1 MNMSFVNHYTK
12 PSLTLRNAT
21 IFLEIDGHFLYGV
34 GHADRHAVVIKT
46 RLDGSTVWTRTLSI
60 GQMELRFY
68 DIVQLSGSKGICYV
82 ISAYSGEKFYLVC
95 IDTEGQELWAAVVH
109 THDADLHAFVVTNA
123 KRDGFYF
130 AYSDKNN
137 VDNSISPK
145 VLHMDADGRLR
156 AERQVFVL
164 GAEHNGFVLNT
175 IGAHTEGLVVA
186 GRLIASPSIGCT
198 MVLKEDLAGGEA
210 RAYPGM
216 TIQDMLVYSAERYVV
231 SAYSNADDNV
241 VLIQEDFGTPQE
253 YLVVPRSANMDSVLC
268 FGSKGFL
275 LSVLNSFQGDLY
287 FVDDNLQV
295 QWRKGSM
302 IGDNELGVRSMSYEP
317 ALDRVSFTTVEV
329 PLLGLTGSDFD
340 PCIVQPISH
349 QAFQRKALQAH
360 RLQVRTE
367 EFKAS
372 LEPLKGGWQKIEPQ
386 PVPVCDPEG
395 GDQDE
400 PQLQLDRNVSL
411 QSPHL
416 YLQAAGSLGADS
428 TKGIHLRWLL
438 KRSLS
443 IHLPKANYA
452 VPFVNFNKPD
462 DFVRI
467 HRAPYSAHVR
477 LLGFAEKPQLL
488 NQYEW
493 VYNSAGEAFYL
504 YFLDRARYNQVRAS
518 IDPALDPHGFL
529 SAYGSALLELEH
541 KTKLAFAV
549 HLVFRPL
556 DAASTVDLELRS
568 VEENKFAAPRA
579 VSLRQ
584 HYDTQQLNDKK
595 LFSENI
601 RSVRFR
607 ANQAVLTQVSFEFY
621 DDFLA
626 ASLDKRAWEFIG
638 KYALTKDDS
647 VAFQRLESSP
657 GSIHGN
663 WLRYNDSASVNID
676 NYEKKWNSGALPP
689 ENRIVETVKKYIDLS
704 NDASNPE
711 AKEMIFYNDPAAT
724 SIPGFEPEE
733 DFDPSENQFEI
744 SNLFLLQIASLDY
757 HVARM
762 LGLGILDL
770 DVDIMAGRYVYLAEY
785 FTLADLKDGL
795 GPRQVQHLYMSLPT
809 SLADQRLPLPI
820 NLKVPVP
827 GVIFGSDT
835 EAPAV
840 LTDANG
846 YSHDG
851 HTRYLSLFH
860 EPLPEEPENAPFF
873 HSNYLFVSAD
883 HTLPVYAGIE
893 YRQTGLPNWVKP
905 ELPFDAAWLNVDA
918 TVSDDYKQETR
929 PVVIPDPLYPVFVHR
944 ERQTGWHD
952 YSSYGINWFSRA
964 TPSMVVQSI
973 ETIIRPNNL
982 MLPPT
987 NVNALLVVPEQPLF
1001 LTSLTE
1007 QAEFAAITS
1016 ADKTFIRLTWDYNHG
1031 QELIDY
1037 HREVNGELL
1046 SGYAELPDVEESFAD
1061 DIEIYFRAS
1070 IPNAIGGKVMSVANA
1085 TNPIIAV
1092 VTTGE
1097 YVFESMG
1104 TDPVSGLPIESLI
1117 PEVPATLEPNFIGG
1131 LLVVNG
1137 INYPIH
1143 AIDNGGADPKFTVFK
1158 VDVDGNAV
1166 GLDTS
1171 IPPSEL
1177 SAPPVNGLFTAVEN
1191 MVAANWGAG
1200 NPLGIL
1206 AHVEPT
1212 AIHREEVHVRQPDGS
1227 VDTHVHKFRGEYRD
1241 ALIELELEDD
1251 DGDEA
1256 DGIGPSDTPRIHQGL
1271 YKLTFTSFAMPQHSQ
1286 AGGPGHRIEFYKGVV
1301 RIHTAASPTGPRKEL
1316 TVVRTENIGT
1326 ASDLVLYAA
1335 DTSFVVGDHTY
1346 DAIPIGVHSV
1356 NYYPGYRAYLYADAP
1371 HNLTE
1376 ANTLP
1381 SGDDQVRY
1389 TIFGLRSHD
1398 SALGYYSKMSVPA
1411 LMFAQ
1416 SVRRP
1421 QQPRMPAG
1429 GTYATRPDFYG
1440 KSTFTFTTVF
1450 EHTPHAVQYL
1460 RTSDIQILR
1469 ALYTTDNGGNSAVW
1483 TVERIQA
1490 AIFGNGADEWFN
1502 DRWRNLVG
1510 LNYIYSANPSN
1521 DGRFEELPAGGLALP
1536 LPNNPRFIAAINAFV
1551 DGHNAFYG
1559 TSVPHIGAIS
1569 SLHQVVIPASA
1580 ANAELQVKDFLR
1592 ETIQNC
1598 FLPLTEIPIIYQH
1611 IKGPSYQPIPKK
1623 QVVRDRNGVL
1633 LPPSHLDFDM
1643 APMAKKMG
1651 PDPSAVPPNMLNE
1664 TQFTD
1669 FNLDGA
1675 SNAHYFYA
1683 VREFSLKMQAGPY
1696 SPILGPVHMVHTA
1709 PPRSPEVIKVT
1720 PVLEQRN
1727 PDIAPAIELRINS
1740 YPAVQHIKTLQVYR
1754 ATNGLDARSVRTM
1767 TKLPEID
1774 VVVTGMA
1781 SDTVWLIRDDFSDLG
1796 YVPYGDPLFYVLTV
1810 SRAVEYHDS
1819 NGILVSD
1826 VAPSE
1831 PSEIVL
1837 TNIVENYNPDPPKLE
1852 YYATPINGSGELE
1865 QVTLAWYKKV
1875 HNGKYHLYQRN
1886 AEGNW
1891 IEIAMVQD
1899 NSARI
1904 VVALD
1909 STTLGS
1915 GTLRVQDGN
1924 GNPIYH
1930 HFKLVSE
1937 NFVGMI
1943 SRAEEIL
1950 TIHQPGLWQDISTL

>member
-1 MNMSFVNHYTK
+1 MTFVNQYTN
-12 PSLTLRNAT
+12 PRLTLRNAAT
-21 IFLEIDGHFLYGV
+21 FLEDSTPFLYAV
-34 GHADRHAVVIKT
+34 GHTDRQAVVIKT
-46 RLDGSTVWTRTLSI
+46 KIDGSTVWTQGLTI
-60 GQMELRFY
+60 GQTELRFY
-68 DIVQLSGSKGICYV
+68 DIVQLGGSKGVCYV

-95 IDTEGQELWAAVVH
+95 IDTEGQELWAAEVQ
-109 THDADLHAFVVTNA
+109 TRDADLHAFVVTNA
-123 KRDGFYF
+123 KRDGFFF
-130 AYSDKNN
+130 AYSDKND
-137 VDNSISPK
+137 VDSSISPK

-156 AERQVFVL
+156 AQRQISVL
-164 GAEHNGFVLNT
+164 DEKHNGFVLNT
-175 IGAHTEGLVVA
+175 IGAHPEALMLA

-198 MVLKEDLAGGEA
+198 MVLKEDLTGEEGMA
-210 RAYPGM
+210 FPGM
-216 TIQDMLVYSAERYVV
+216 TIQDILVYSPERYVV

-241 VLIQEDFGTPQE
+241 VLIQEVSGTPQE
-253 YLVVPRSANMDSVLC
+253 YLVVPKSANRNSVLC
-268 FGSKGFL
+268 FGPKGFL
-275 LSVLNSFQGDLY
+275 LSVLNASRGDLY
-287 FVDDNLQV
+287 FVDDDLQV
-295 QWRKGSM
+295 RWRKGTV
-302 IGDNELGVRSMSYEP
+302 IGNNDLGVRSMSYEP
-317 ALDRVSFTTVEV
+317 ALDSVSFTTVDV

-349 QAFQRKALQAH
+349 QAFERKALKAH
-360 RLQVRTE
+360 RLQFRTA
-367 EFKAS
+367 EFKTS
-372 LEPLKGGWQKIEPQ
+372 FELLKGDWQKIEPQ
-386 PVPVCDPEG
+386 FVPVCD
-395 GDQDE
+395 DE
-400 PQLQLDRNVSL
+400 PQLELDRNASL

-416 YLQAAGSLGADS
+416 YLQASGSLGADS
-428 TKGIHLRWLL
+428 TKGIQLRWLL
-438 KRSLS
+438 KRTLAT
-443 IHLPKANYA
+443 HLPKANYA
-452 VPFVNFNKPD
+452 VPFVNFNKPE

-467 HRAPYSAHVR
+467 HRAPYSARVR
-477 LLGFAEKPQLL
+477 SLGFTEKPQLL
-488 NQYEW
+488 HQYEW

-504 YFLDRARYNQVRAS
+504 YFLDRARYDQVRAS

-529 SAYGSALLELEH
+529 TAYGNGLLELEH

-549 HLVFRPL
+549 QLVFTPL
-556 DAASTVDLELRS
+556 GAPSTVDLELRS

-584 HYDTQQLNDKK
+584 RYVTQQLNQKK

-607 ANQAVLTQVSFEFY
+607 ANQAALMRVSFEFY

-626 ASLDKRAWEFIG
+626 ASLDKREWEFIG

-647 VAFQRLESSP
+647 VAFQRLEP
-657 GSIHGN
+657 LTGSVHGN
-663 WLRYNDSASVNID
+663 WLRYNDSAFVNID
-676 NYEKKWNSGALPP
+676 NYQQKWNSGALPL
-689 ENRIVETVKKYIDLS
+689 ENRILETVNKYIDLS
-704 NDASNPE
+704 NDAANPE
-711 AKEMIFYNDPAAT
+711 AKELIFYNDPAAT
-724 SIPGFEPEE
+724 PIPGFEPEE

-762 LGLGILDL
+762 LGLGTLDL
-770 DVDIMAGRYVYLAEY
+770 DVDIMAGQHVYLAEY
-785 FTLADLKDGL
+785 LTLADLKDGL
-795 GPRQVQHLYMSLPT
+795 GARQVQHLYLSLPT

-820 NLKVPVP
+820 DLKVPVP
-827 GVIFGSDT
+827 GVVFGSDT
-835 EAPAV
+835 EAPTV

-873 HSNYLFVSAD
+873 QSNLLFVSAD

-893 YRQTGLPNWVKP
+893 YRQTGLPDWVKP

-918 TVSDDYKQETR
+918 TVSDDFKQETR

-964 TPSMVVQSI
+964 TSSAVVRSI
-973 ETIIRPNNL
+973 ETIIRPSNL
-982 MLPPT
+982 LLPPT
-987 NVNALLVVPEQPLF
+987 NVNALLVVREQPLF
-1001 LTSLTE
+1001 LTSATE
-1007 QAEFAAITS
+1007 QAELAAIAT
-1016 ADKTFIRLTWDYNHG
+1016 ADKTFIRLIWDYNHG

-1037 HREVNGELL
+1037 HREINGELL
-1046 SGYAELPDVEESFAD
+1046 SGYAELPDVEELFAD
-1061 DIEIYFRAS
+1061 DIEIYFRDS
-1070 IPNAIGGKVMSVANA
+1070 VPNSIGGKVLSVADA
-1085 TNPIIAV
+1085 TNPIMAV

-1104 TDPVSGLPIESLI
+1104 TDPLSGLPIESLI
-1117 PEVPATLEPNFIGG
+1117 PDLPATLEPNFIGG

-1137 INYPIH
+1137 INYPIQ
-1143 AIDNGGADPKFTVFK
+1143 AIDNSGAYPEFNVFK

-1166 GLDTS
+1166 GLGTS

-1191 MVAANWGAG
+1191 MAATANWGPG
-1200 NPLGIL
+1200 NPFGIL

-1212 AIHREEVHVRQPDGS
+1212 AIHREAVHVRQPDGS
-1227 VDTHVHKFRGEYRD
+1227 IDTHVHKFRGVYRN
-1241 ALIELELEDD
+1241 ALIEAVLEDH

-1256 DGIGPSDTPRIHQGL
+1256 DGAGPGDTPRIHQGL
-1271 YKLTFTSFAMPQHSQ
+1271 YKLTFTGFAMPQHSQ
-1286 AGGPGHRIEFYKGVV
+1286 AGGPSHRIEFYNGVL

-1326 ASDLVLYAA
+1326 ASDLVLYAV
-1335 DTSFVVGDHTY
+1335 DTSFVVGDPTY
-1346 DAIPIGVHSV
+1346 DAIQIGAHSV

-1381 SGDDQVRY
+1381 SGDAQVRY

-1416 SVRRP
+1416 AVSEP
-1421 QQPRMPAG
+1421 QEPRLPEG
-1429 GTYATRPDFYG
+1429 GAYATRPDFYG

-1450 EHTPHAVQYL
+1450 EHAPYSVQYL
-1460 RTSDIQILR
+1460 RASDIQILR
-1469 ALYTTDNGGNSAVW
+1469 ALYTTDNGGNPAVW
-1483 TVERIQA
+1483 TVERIQED
-1490 AIFGNGADEWFN
+1490 IFGNGADEWFD
-1502 DRWRNLVG
+1502 DRWRNLLG
-1510 LNYIYSANPSN
+1510 LDYTYPANPSN
-1521 DGRFEELPAGGLALP
+1521 NGRFEELPAGGVALP
-1536 LPNNPRFIAAINAFV
+1536 LPNNTKFIAAMNAFV
-1551 DGHNAFYG
+1551 DSHNAFYG
-1559 TSVPHIGAIS
+1559 TSVPHIVTIS

-1580 ANAELQVKDFLR
+1580 VNAELQVKDFLR

-1611 IKGPSYQPIPKK
+1611 IKGPIYQPIPKK

-1633 LPPSHLDFDM
+1633 LSPSDPDFDM
-1643 APMAKKMG
+1643 APMAKKVG
-1651 PDPSAVPPNMLNE
+1651 PNPSAIPPKVLNE

-1669 FNLDGA
+1669 FSLDGA

-1683 VREFSLKMQAGPY
+1683 VREFNLKMQTSPY
-1696 SPILGPVHMVHTA
+1696 SPILGPVHMIHTA

-1720 PVLEQRN
+1720 PILEHRN
-1727 PDIAPAIELRINS
+1727 PDIAPAIELRING

-1774 VVVTGMA
+1774 VVATGMA

-1810 SRAVEYHDS
+1810 SRAVEYHDR
-1819 NGILVSD
+1819 NGVLVSD
-1826 VAPSE
+1826 VVPSE
-1831 PSEIVL
+1831 PSKMVL
-1837 TNIVENYNPDPPKLE
+1837 ANIVENYNPDPPKLE
-1852 YYATPINGSGELE
+1852 YYATPVNGSGELE

-1891 IEIAMVQD
+1891 INIEVVQD
-1899 NSARI
+1899 NSAR
-1904 VVALD
+1904 VVMPLA
-1909 STTLGS
+1909 STSLGS
-1915 GTLRVQDGN
+1915 GTLQVQDGS

-1930 HFKLVSE
+1930 HFKVVSE
-1937 NFVGMI
+1937 NFAGMI